1 MKKKVFIVGNSLSAV
16 VLAQKLSKQCEVYI
30 TSYSDLWKDFAECV
44 DIRETNSAELLD
56 FVMENG
62 IDMTIVTSQ
71 LAIKN
76 DIANLFLNNKQAIFA
91 PTALASSIATDKVKA
106 KKTLYKLRIQT
117 PKFGIFD
124 KQNMANDYLKNQKT
138 PFVIKTNEIASS
150 VIITSAQ
157 TAKNIV
163 DSVFIDKNKKII
175 IEDYVY
181 GTPFS
186 FYAITDGYKALPI
199 GSSIIYKH
207 SLDGDGGQLTEGMG
221 ACSPN
226 YRLSLEQEYFIMDN
240 VIYPT
245 IEYLESENVPYL
257 GIIGVNGIISNDGVI
272 SILGWLPF
280 LQDCDAASVLE
291 IIDENLY
298 KLFDSCILGSFS
310 DEVESITL
318 KDAYAVSLVLKNKNK
333 TNIENVIT
341 GIENLEED
349 TLFCLYPT
357 VKKNKYLEYEAE
369 TGNVATLTCVAN
381 SVARASE
388 KVYSEA
394 NEINFNGIFYRKDIC
409 RPYK

>member
-91 PTALASSIATDKVKA
+91 PTAFASSIATDKVKA

-207 SLDGDGGQLTEGMG
+207 SLEGDGGQLTEGMG

-245 IEYLESENVPYL
+245 IEYLESENAPYL